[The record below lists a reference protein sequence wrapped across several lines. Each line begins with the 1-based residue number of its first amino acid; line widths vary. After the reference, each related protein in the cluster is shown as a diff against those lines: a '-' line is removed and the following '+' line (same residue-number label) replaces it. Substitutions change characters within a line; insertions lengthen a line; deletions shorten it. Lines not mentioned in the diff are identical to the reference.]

1 MEFSYACSVAS
12 FMSREKNGMKKMTEG
27 DFFLISCD
35 MKTFYADA
43 FIMKLYMNNSL
54 CLHDDD
60 DDVCG
65 AHKKWLHEQ
74 PFDMRGKI
82 FSYCIFFTT
91 FMEIYVK
98 MYFFGY

>member
-1 MEFSYACSVAS
+1 MKFCDGIFICLCCGIS
-12 FMSREKNGMKKMTEG
+12 FMSRERKERMKKMTEG
-27 DFFLISCD
+27 DFFLLISCD

-74 PFDMRGKI
+74 PFDMRGD
-82 FSYCIFFTT
+82 F
-91 FMEIYVK
+91 
-98 MYFFGY
+98 